1 MEIIF
6 RELNDNPDMSVQGF
20 IDLLR
25 KYSSTVL
32 LTEKEHKDITIYTKN
47 KDVTNYMVYEQVGIH
62 VKGLMDIIN
71 SSPAF

>member
-1 MEIIF
+1 
-6 RELNDNPDMSVQGF
+6 
-20 IDLLR
+20 
-25 KYSSTVL
+25 

-71 SSPAF
+71 STPRF